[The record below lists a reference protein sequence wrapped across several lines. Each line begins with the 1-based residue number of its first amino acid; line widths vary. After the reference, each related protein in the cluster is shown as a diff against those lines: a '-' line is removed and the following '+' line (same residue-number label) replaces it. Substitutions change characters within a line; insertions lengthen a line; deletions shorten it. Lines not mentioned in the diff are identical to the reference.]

1 MRVVLEVPIKTGYRG
16 PLRPL
21 TAVFLACEAK
31 KGSRLWILFTALFL
45 GTAAYYTIG
54 GRLWKN
60 LLKVLGNLLC
70 NCFQSFQRCY
80 KTLSPPPSPSP
91 TGKKDGL
98 EGHYLEDDARIKE
111 ILDSSSHSIFKNI
124 ALMTSFVV
132 LAGGGGGGGRGGHRG
147 GMGRGRGRGGRD
159 MSLISKTVRIS
170 QGPYKGKYLRLLKS
184 VNVLLF

>member
-1 MRVVLEVPIKTGYRG
+1 MQRPVKPKKIYPSALQRTRRKEQTKIAWQAEKCHWSSPDRFYFCIRLALRVVLEVPIKTGYRG

-80 KTLSPPPSPSP
+80 KTLSPPPLPIP
-91 TGKKDGL
+91 HRKKGRPWRTL
-98 EGHYLEDDARIKE
+98 PWGWR
-111 ILDSSSHSIFKNI
+111 KN
-124 ALMTSFVV
+124 
-132 LAGGGGGGGRGGHRG
+132 
-147 GMGRGRGRGGRD
+147 
-159 MSLISKTVRIS
+159 
-170 QGPYKGKYLRLLKS
+170 
-184 VNVLLF
+184 